1 MAIKGIL
8 FDKDGTLLDFDAT
21 WSPILQQAAMTVA
34 GHDRALA
41 RILLAVGGFDSETG
55 KTAPNSL
62 LAAGNTVEIAEAW
75 AEHLP
80 ASEPTFLIEELDR
93 IFQEGGVLNAVP
105 VTELEPLFRRLKDRG
120 LCLGLATSDSRVAAE
135 ATLGRFS
142 LLPHFDFI
150 AGYDSGHGYKPEPG
164 MFLAFCKACGIAPSQ
179 AAMVGDNVHDLKMGR
194 AAGAGA
200 LIGVLTGAGTAE
212 QLGALTED
220 ILDSIAELEGWLDA
234 REAAA

>member
-21 WSPILQQAAMTVA
+21 WSPVIQQAAMTIA
-34 GHDRALA
+34 GRDRALA
-41 RILLAVGGFDSETG
+41 RILLKVGGYDIDSG

-75 AEHLP
+75 AEQLP
-80 ASEPTFLIEELDR
+80 GRDLTGLIEELDR

-105 VTELEPLFRRLKDRG
+105 VTELEPLFRRLKGRG
-120 LCLGLATSDSRVAAE
+120 LFLGLATSDSQVAAE
-135 ATLGRFS
+135 ATLGRFG
-142 LLPHFDFI
+142 LLQHMDFI

-164 MFLAFCKACGIAPSQ
+164 MFFAFCRACGLRPSQ
-179 AAMVGDNVHDLKMGR
+179 AAMVGDNNHDLKMGK

-200 LIGVLTGAGTAE
+200 LIGVLTGSGRRE
-212 QLGALTED
+212 QLSLLTAD
-220 ILDSIAELEGWLDA
+220 ILGSIDELEAWLDA
-234 REAAA
+234 RESAA